1 MHTNKVTRMCD
12 INFDPSLFINFLTD
26 TELDSVLSSQRGL
39 PRGVNYM
46 IIGDPGVGKTTI
58 ILDMLANL
66 QKTNPKLKIL
76 FISAEMN
83 EIDLAIYVQRYPKFQ
98 YLNILFVESDCSID
112 THNWETVSSVLTQGW
127 DIVAIDSFYELQS
140 VTAHYS

>member
-66 QKTNPKLKIL
+66 QKKILKKRLNRVIYFKNLKIQ
-76 FISAEMN
+76 FKK
-83 EIDLAIYVQRYPKFQ
+83 Q
-98 YLNILFVESDCSID
+98 
-112 THNWETVSSVLTQGW
+112 
-127 DIVAIDSFYELQS
+127 
-140 VTAHYS
+140 